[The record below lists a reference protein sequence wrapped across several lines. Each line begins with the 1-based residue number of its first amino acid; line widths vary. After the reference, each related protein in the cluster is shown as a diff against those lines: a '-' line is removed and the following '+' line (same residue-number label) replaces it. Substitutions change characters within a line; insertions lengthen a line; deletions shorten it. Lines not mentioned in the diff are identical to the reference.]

1 LADGTLNHNNTELQT
16 IPTIPRQVRYIRF
29 WVDSNWGTYGGGLRQ
44 VIIYESTSDGYG
56 DACDNCPDVFN
67 TDQADFDNDG
77 DGDACD
83 TDDDNDGTLDTDDAF
98 PLNPNE
104 DTDTDSDGIGNNADT
119 DDDGDGTLDTDDDFP
134 SDPTEDTD
142 TDGDGTGNNAD
153 TDDDND
159 GISDADEDS
168 TGTDPLDTDTDD
180 DGTLDPDDTFPLDP
194 NEDTDSDE
202 DGVGDN
208 ADADDDNDS
217 FGDVDE
223 ISAGS
228 DPLSAL
234 SVPNDFID
242 SDGDGIGDSQ
252 DNCPDEPNADQA
264 DSDALAVS
272 NETNIAAGK
281 NTSASSTYSNSFPSS
296 KIVDGNTSDG
306 SGYWLA
312 EDGLTDQWVQVD
324 LGDEYQISRIQWF
337 NTSNGTFN
345 DSGVYTYRIV
355 GSRSNNNWSLPSEV
369 VTLSEGEVAE
379 GNFPTS
385 PYIVEIS
392 PKKTVRYVRFYCDD
406 IRSGDVRVGLNELEV
421 FELKSDGGDVC
432 DNCPDIYNLDQSDVD
447 GDGYGDVCDAFPND
461 ENEWL
466 DTDSDNIG
474 NNADTDDDGD
484 GLTDVFEIAE
494 GTDPL
499 DSTDYVAGSITVV
512 ESFTNFEACYGTNSA
527 EQSFTVEAYAITD
540 DLVLDA
546 PANFVISQSSGGT
559 FSDQITLTPSSDNEL
574 EATTIYVRSIATPLT
589 GTYTEALSYSTTQA
603 AGEALTETTDFDAD
617 IQLAGTTL
625 TLGYNQATNY
635 DNTPNFTVVDGIQW
649 IEWSS
654 ISGDSGTGTLPS
666 GRTVNGVASTGTGVT
681 LDHSVGGMSGANTFG
696 YNNYPQEFN
705 VPNTANTI
713 KNTLA
718 GTFTVTFAS
727 AVTNPQIA
735 LGSIGNV
742 NTAVPIQTSIPYQVL
757 WAGIDVTF
765 DSPTQF
771 TGTEGFV
778 IVSFPG
784 THTSITFTYLT
795 SENWVNIHIGAE
807 SLESDDVNI
816 CEGEEI
822 TLNANGGD
830 GANYLW
836 SADVSGTQAGLPSDL
851 TTSSIIVNPMVTT
864 TYTVNNINDYC
875 GAQKSITVIVPDV
888 DPVAVTLASLTI
900 DLDADGTRTL
910 LADEI
915 DNGSYDDCIID
926 TKTINI
932 SEFDCDDVGTT
943 QSITLTVTDL
953 LGNTSTS
960 TTQVT
965 IQDIDSDEDGTDNCQ
980 DAFPLDPTE
989 DTDTD
994 GDGTGDNADTDD
1006 DGDGTPDADDA
1017 FPLDPTEDTDT
1028 DGDGTGDNADTDDDG
1043 DGTPDADD
1051 AFPLDPTEDTDTDG
1065 DGTGDNADTDD
1076 DGDGTPDAD
1085 DAFPLDPTEDTD
1097 TDGDGTGDN
1106 ADTDDDGD
1114 GTPDADDAFPLDPTE
1129 DTDTDGDGTGDNA
1142 DTDDDGDGTPDA
1154 DDAFPLDPTED
1165 TDTDGD
1171 GTGDNADTDDDGDGT
1186 PDADDAF
1193 PLDPTEDTDTDG
1205 DGTGDNAEGYDSVDP
1220 SSSTNSDND
1229 GVPDYLEDNTSDEDD
1244 DGTPDHQDPDN
1255 DTDGDGYSNID
1266 ELNGGSDPL
1275 DPDSTLN
1282 IDVYEET
1289 ISFLIYPNPVKDIL
1303 RFKTEI
1309 IESLDVNVFDFT
1321 GKRVLYKSIGLERE
1335 LDLSHLDSAVYF
1347 IKIESKTSSEIF
1359 HIVKE

>member
-1 LADGTLNHNNTELQT
+1 LATTVVFSQDADSDGINDSYDNCPSLSNPNQEDSDLTTPTLVAVSSISSSGEYNNDYPDDNVAQNPGRWLLPEQTTGWIQFDLGEAKPISKVDLINTTNNGLFDRGTKDFSIYGSIADETLLSDKETSVYLANGTLNHNNTEVQGIT
-16 IPTIPRQVRYIRF
+16 TVYREVRYIRI
-29 WVDSNWGTYGGGLRQ
+29 WVDSYYTGTQFGGGGLRQ

-67 TDQADFDNDG
+67 ANQDDSDLDGIGDTCDNCPNVSNADQDDLDEDG
-77 DGDACD
+77 EGDACD
-83 TDDDNDGTLDTDDAF
+83 TDDDNDGTPD
-98 PLNPNE
+98 
-104 DTDTDSDGIGNNADT
+104 
-119 DDDGDGTLDTDDDFP
+119 
-134 SDPTEDTD
+134 TED
-142 TDGDGTGNNAD
+142 A
-153 TDDDND
+153 
-159 GISDADEDS
+159 
-168 TGTDPLDTDTDD
+168 
-180 DGTLDPDDTFPLDP
+180 FPLDP
-194 NEDTDSDE
+194 NEDTDTDG
-202 DGVGDN
+202 DGVGNNTDTDDDGDGTPDTEDAFPLDPNEDTDTDGDGVGNN
-208 ADADDDNDS
+208 ADTDDDDDGFS
-217 FGDVDE
+217 DADE

-234 SVPNDFID
+234 SVPNDFVD
-242 SDGDGIGDSQ
+242 SDGDGVYNNQ

-385 PYIVEIS
+385 SYIVEIS

-406 IRSGDVRVGLNELEV
+406 IRSGDARVGLNELQV

-466 DTDSDNIG
+466 DTDSDGIG
-474 NNADTDDDGD
+474 NNTDLDDDGD

-499 DSTDYVAGSITVV
+499 DGTDYVAGSITVDA
-512 ESFTNFEACYGTNSA
+512 SFTNFEACYGTNSA

-546 PANFVISQSSGGT
+546 PANFVISQDSGGT
-559 FSDQITLTPSSDNEL
+559 FSDQITLTPSDNEL

-603 AGEALTETTDFDAD
+603 AGAVLTETTDFDAD
-617 IQLAGTTL
+617 IQLAGSTL

-635 DNTPNFTVVDGIQW
+635 NNTPNSTVVDGIQW
-649 IEWSS
+649 VEWSS

-666 GRTVNGVASTGTGVT
+666 GQTVNGVVSTGTGVA
-681 LDHSVGGMSGANTFG
+681 LSHSVGGMSGEDT
-696 YNNYPQEFN
+696 YLHNNYPEEFN

-718 GTFTVTFAS
+718 GTFTVTFSS

-735 LGSIGNV
+735 LGSIGNA

-757 WAGIDVTF
+757 WAGMDVTF

-807 SLESDDVNI
+807 SLESDDANI

-830 GANYLW
+830 GASYLW
-836 SADVSGTQAGLPSDL
+836 SADVAGAQAGLPSDL
-851 TTSSIIVNPMVTT
+851 TTSSITVNPMITT
-864 TYTVNNINDYC
+864 TYTVTNFNDYC

-900 DLDADGTRTL
+900 DLDADGTRIL

-926 TKTINI
+926 TKTLDI

-943 QSITLTVTDL
+943 QTITLTVTDP
-953 LGNTSTS
+953 LGNTSAS

-980 DAFPLDPTE
+980 DAFPLDPS
-989 DTDTD
+989 
-994 GDGTGDNADTDD
+994 
-1006 DGDGTPDADDA
+1006 
-1017 FPLDPTEDTDT
+1017 
-1028 DGDGTGDNADTDDDG
+1028 
-1043 DGTPDADD
+1043 
-1051 AFPLDPTEDTDTDG
+1051 
-1065 DGTGDNADTDD
+1065 
-1076 DGDGTPDAD
+1076 
-1085 DAFPLDPTEDTD
+1085 
-1097 TDGDGTGDN
+1097 
-1106 ADTDDDGD
+1106 
-1114 GTPDADDAFPLDPTE
+1114 
-1129 DTDTDGDGTGDNA
+1129 
-1142 DTDDDGDGTPDA
+1142 
-1154 DDAFPLDPTED
+1154 
-1165 TDTDGD
+1165 
-1171 GTGDNADTDDDGDGT
+1171 
-1186 PDADDAF
+1186 
-1193 PLDPTEDTDTDG
+1193 EDTDTDG

-1220 SSSTNSDND
+1220 SSSTDSDND

>member
-1 LADGTLNHNNTELQT
+1 MKKVFFISFLLATTVVFSQDADSDGINDSYDNCPSLSNPNQEDSDLTTPTLVAVSSISSSGEYNNDYPDDNVSQYIGPWLLPEQTTGWIQFDLGEAKPISKVDLINTTNNGLFDRGTKDFSIYGSIADETLLSDKETSVYLANGTLNHNNTEVQLIT
-16 IPTIPRQVRYIRF
+16 TVYREVRYIRI
-29 WVDSNWGTYGGGLRQ
+29 WVDSYYTGTQFGGGGLRQ
-44 VIIYESTSDGYG
+44 VIIYESTSDGFG

-67 TDQADFDNDG
+67 SNQDDSDLDGIGDACDNCPNISNADQDDLDEDG
-77 DGDACD
+77 EGDACD
-83 TDDDNDGTLDTDDAF
+83 TDDDNDGTPD
-98 PLNPNE
+98 
-104 DTDTDSDGIGNNADT
+104 
-119 DDDGDGTLDTDDDFP
+119 
-134 SDPTEDTD
+134 TED
-142 TDGDGTGNNAD
+142 A
-153 TDDDND
+153 
-159 GISDADEDS
+159 
-168 TGTDPLDTDTDD
+168 
-180 DGTLDPDDTFPLDP
+180 FPLDP
-194 NEDTDSDE
+194 NEDTDTDGDGIGNNTDTDDDGDGVLDTE
-202 DGVGDN
+202 DAFPLDLNEDTDTDGDGVGNN
-208 ADADDDNDS
+208 ADTDDDDDGFS
-217 FGDVDE
+217 DADE

-234 SVPNDFID
+234 SVPNDFVD
-242 SDGDGIGDSQ
+242 SDGDGVYDNQ

-900 DLDADGTRTL
+900 DLDAEGTRTL

-960 TTQVT
+960 TTQVI

-1065 DGTGDNADTDD
+1065 DGTGDNA
-1076 DGDGTPDAD
+1076 
-1085 DAFPLDPTEDTD
+1085 
-1097 TDGDGTGDN
+1097 
-1106 ADTDDDGD
+1106 
-1114 GTPDADDAFPLDPTE
+1114 
-1129 DTDTDGDGTGDNA
+1129 
-1142 DTDDDGDGTPDA
+1142 
-1154 DDAFPLDPTED
+1154 
-1165 TDTDGD
+1165 
-1171 GTGDNADTDDDGDGT
+1171 
-1186 PDADDAF
+1186 
-1193 PLDPTEDTDTDG
+1193 
-1205 DGTGDNAEGYDSVDP
+1205 EGYDSVDP
-1220 SSSTNSDND
+1220 SSSTDSDND